1 MDDDRKGYFTGI
13 YNKYLTLTQQKRK
26 QDGMNGVKQDG
37 MNGVQSPGPHHS
49 SSLDHDDDN
58 DDSLIPVTTKQEI
71 KRKEKEVKRFGTSK
85 VNEIRFEKIVVF
97 DSLL

>member
-1 MDDDRKGYFTGI
+1 MDEDRKGYFTGI

-26 QDGMNGVKQDG
+26 QDGMNGV
-37 MNGVQSPGPHHS
+37 QSPGPHHS
-49 SSLDHDDDN
+49 TSLDHDDDN
-58 DDSLIPVTTKQEI
+58 DDSLISVTTKQEI

-85 VNEIRFEKIVVF
+85 VNEIRFEKMVVF